1 MARQLICCLVLM
13 LLTPGVIGAVTLG
26 AFGADDLV
34 KQLRSSIFVETA
46 FLEERPPVTRCS
58 SLDGPSCLHLMLDS
72 QVSLDGPGVI
82 PERLLHDLG
91 AAEGMDFVTPEYFTL
106 EELVRMGQATQS
118 RSSAEALLVGDEAKD
133 YLLSGRNKTS
143 VGLLHFAGAALDRR
157 LPLTFSLGL
166 PKDLVATWDGR
177 WIARDGSTKHVA
189 SLPSP
194 DGELPVLS
202 QNAGLVRKPGG
213 GSLQLSVSAELAG
226 SLGYLRFSRPVT
238 VRSLFVHWV
247 ADRNAP
253 RAIVAGRLG
262 LQNMWNSH
270 LDPQQLESVEGW
282 VDIAGNPLAQ
292 VDELVFMAAKGL
304 QISAVQ
310 IASTEGTE
318 EEERTV
324 LMLQPFE
331 SPTQQNETDESQ
343 PQPQPHFIASLQRL
357 RADAAPFVATLQEV
371 VDHNLR
377 LRMLAPS
384 RALGGVRGD
393 QIPGLLSIPS
403 SDNGA
408 RLTEEA
414 LSFKL
419 AASQNEVLFSRG
431 FLTDIAANDA
441 RNMIAG
447 FSKVPEGVLPE
458 DLRRQLTTESPEL
471 AETVLQHVRRGG
483 WKRSTPSTLPQEGSE
498 DAVKKYMTAK
508 RQQMQLDLLAADVV
522 MSPLVLPFE
531 LVVAGLLWSLAVV
544 LLLGGASAVAVWD
557 CAQLIKTKRIQWHR
571 QKGLED
577 AAAACEPSKDSDAL
591 VKDLSQVEG
600 PADCSVEAEKPVTVE
615 DLQLRMEELQ
625 AKHQEELR
633 EKDLKLEEMQKELE
647 EKKAEGLELWE
658 DAKKQRREANRLQSF
673 AISATNSL
681 RKMQREVNRLQ
692 KVIAQQKTKYTEL
705 QESQRARREGLL
717 LRELD
722 LSNREAEVSQL
733 AQAEQ
738 EELAQLREWL
748 SAPSSGAKDEHRQI
762 AGLRDEV
769 KEWKSTYKKDKASW
783 MRAICELTK
792 QRDQH
797 VARADVLA
805 KQLGQ
810 WREIFQETDLLEL
823 EHQDW
828 EQDELGTKQ
837 DESCQNS
844 PQVFYISSP
853 RSEARSSS
861 D

>member
-1 MARQLICCLVLM
+1 MW
-13 LLTPGVIGAVTLG
+13 
-26 AFGADDLV
+26 
-34 KQLRSSIFVETA
+34 
-46 FLEERPPVTRCS
+46 
-58 SLDGPSCLHLMLDS
+58 
-72 QVSLDGPGVI
+72 
-82 PERLLHDLG
+82 RLLSFG
-91 AAEGMDFVTPEYFTL
+91 VP
-106 EELVRMGQATQS
+106 
-118 RSSAEALLVGDEAKD
+118 
-133 YLLSGRNKTS
+133 
-143 VGLLHFAGAALDRR
+143 
-157 LPLTFSLGL
+157 
-166 PKDLVATWDGR
+166 W
-177 WIARDGSTKHVA
+177 
-189 SLPSP
+189 SP
-194 DGELPVLS
+194 
-202 QNAGLVRKPGG
+202 
-213 GSLQLSVSAELAG
+213 
-226 SLGYLRFSRPVT
+226 
-238 VRSLFVHWV
+238 
-247 ADRNAP
+247 
-253 RAIVAGRLG
+253 
-262 LQNMWNSH
+262 
-270 LDPQQLESVEGW
+270 
-282 VDIAGNPLAQ
+282 
-292 VDELVFMAAKGL
+292 
-304 QISAVQ
+304 
-310 IASTEGTE
+310 
-318 EEERTV
+318 
-324 LMLQPFE
+324 
-331 SPTQQNETDESQ
+331 
-343 PQPQPHFIASLQRL
+343 
-357 RADAAPFVATLQEV
+357 
-371 VDHNLR
+371 
-377 LRMLAPS
+377 
-384 RALGGVRGD
+384 
-393 QIPGLLSIPS
+393 
-403 SDNGA
+403 
-408 RLTEEA
+408 
-414 LSFKL
+414 
-419 AASQNEVLFSRG
+419 
-431 FLTDIAANDA
+431 
-441 RNMIAG
+441 
-447 FSKVPEGVLPE
+447 GVLPE

-498 DAVKKYMTAK
+498 DAVAWPAANVGFAGCVAAAV
-508 RQQMQLDLLAADVV
+508 RNQVSQLFFATEEYQDVV

-577 AAAACEPSKDSDAL
+577 AVAACEPSKDSDAL

-600 PADCSVEAEKPVTVE
+600 PADCSVEAEKPVT
-615 DLQLRMEELQ
+615 LRMEELQ

-681 RKMQREVNRLQ
+681 RKMQREVR
-692 KVIAQQKTKYTEL
+692 VRGRDA
-705 QESQRARREGLL
+705 
-717 LRELD
+717 
-722 LSNREAEVSQL
+722 
-733 AQAEQ
+733 Q

-828 EQDELGTKQ
+828 SARNIQERQTSRPDELGTKQ

-861 D
+861 KDHYRAELHGCEASSESVLLEVPSPKRTSGASCAARALQAELDQESTRVRVEVESEVTKVVQSELRGQLKGFASAEKKVAKRLYSLEDSNPRDSTLDFLKTVIVGVVALGGSVFILAAKPGPGVVLFMTLLGLSVLFVDQVINRGFGELLLLDSLGRAVSKDYPARVACHEAGHFLVAYLLGILPKAYTLSAWEAFSKYNSMSVQAGTVFLDQAIQSEMQSGQVHNGLQCARCGQVVCVHHRFEDQHPCVDLEAAVKKALAEAQSSLRPEEFSEAVRTLTKIFDNILSQPKNAKFRSLRKENAVVKEKLKHPSCLASLRLCGFVEDADVFVCPDSVDLSTMRRVCTQLKAVPLSEGVRLVDGVIVRPPKVEAQGAPVQSRGYSDISSRQACLNDGAVIYSIWLDSIMRA